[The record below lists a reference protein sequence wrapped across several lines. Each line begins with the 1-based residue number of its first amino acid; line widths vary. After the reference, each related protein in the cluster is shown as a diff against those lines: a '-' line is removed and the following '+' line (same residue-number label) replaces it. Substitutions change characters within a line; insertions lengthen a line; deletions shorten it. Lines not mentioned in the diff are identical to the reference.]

1 MFKKLILVLT
11 FAGLISACSSDSTS
25 VVILPDGTPIEIVTV
40 SGGMYTLNGT
50 YSSSLCNKLG
60 ASESRSDTLWI
71 NDETWKITADIYTTG
86 DCTGAAAVSTITA
99 TMVKGDV
106 TAITGWVDDVGTA
119 TAPTAQDGSLLSDN
133 EAVTKIE
140 LTITEVTGTQF
151 APAKVGDLATI
162 FYVADD
168 TIADPVTGHNTYLY
182 RDDDADVNSDA
193 STVNPFFK

>member
-40 SGGMYTLNGT
+40 SGVMHTLNGT
-50 YSSSLCNKLG
+50 YISLCNELG
-60 ASESRSDTLWI
+60 ANESRSDTLRVF
-71 NDETWKITADIYTTG
+71 DETWKNTAEIYTTDKCEG
-86 DCTGAAAVSTITA
+86 TAAVSTITA

-106 TAITGWVDDVGTA
+106 IAITGWVDGTA
-119 TAPTAQDGSLLSDN
+119 TAPLAQDGSGSLLDN
-133 EAVTKIE
+133 ETVTKIE

-151 APAKVGDLATI
+151 SPTKVGDLATI

-168 TIADPVTGHNTYLY
+168 TNADPVTGHNTYLY
-182 RDDDADVNSDA
+182 RDDDAGVNSDA
-193 STVNPFFK
+193 STENPFFK